1 MDSRICA
8 PPRRIDHSSRIRIVL
23 SQALHNVQGP
33 AGSEAKRLWISGVV
47 AVKLAIPVSAF
58 LFLFF
63 GSLLLVNLSPL

>member
-33 AGSEAKRLWISGVV
+33 AGSEAKGLDFWG
-47 AVKLAIPVSAF
+47 
-58 LFLFF
+58 
-63 GSLLLVNLSPL
+63 GG